1 MPLSSKAATALA
13 TRMNSGNP
21 DRAEMA
27 FYPEVRL
34 WDTVCGV
41 LITLN

>member
-13 TRMNSGNP
+13 TRMNGRDS

-27 FYPEVRL
+27 FYPEARL

-41 LITLN
+41 LIPLN